1 MGSGIKV
8 KDVMVKRIITMDANK
23 AIAEAAKKMA
33 QNEIGSVIIIND
45 KKEVKGIVTERDLVR
60 RVIAKGIDAKKEKVG
75 KIMTRGIVTV
85 SPDME
90 IEKAAKLMIKE
101 GVKKLPVI
109 DKKGILIGIISEDDM
124 SKAWPGLID
133 IAEERGY
140 LKAEM

>member
-8 KDVMVKRIITMDANK
+8 KDVMVKRIITMDASK

-33 QNEIGSVIIIND
+33 QNEVGSVIIIND
-45 KKEVKGIVTERDLVR
+45 KKEIKGIVTERDLVR

-90 IEKAAKLMIKE
+90 IEKAAKLMIREK
-101 GVKKLPVI
+101 VKKLPVI